1 MRCANCGSKMKKF
14 KYLRYEE
21 LEGYLAREFQKEKH
35 QPYEM

>member
-21 LEGYLAREFQKEKH
+21 LESYLAREF
-35 QPYEM
+35 